1 MCPPWLK
8 LSSKGEAGYFDP
20 FDTPGFMGDR
30 YKLILLSAEGWLRRP
45 KTDYLL
51 SQGFVGPGGLGM
63 AHAPPL
69 VFVVVVLVAL
79 ICVCDGG
86 DGVVAVLVS
95 LPVVGVAIVAI
106 G

>member
-1 MCPPWLK
+1 
-8 LSSKGEAGYFDP
+8 
-20 FDTPGFMGDR
+20 
-30 YKLILLSAEGWLRRP
+30 
-45 KTDYLL
+45 
-51 SQGFVGPGGLGM
+51 M